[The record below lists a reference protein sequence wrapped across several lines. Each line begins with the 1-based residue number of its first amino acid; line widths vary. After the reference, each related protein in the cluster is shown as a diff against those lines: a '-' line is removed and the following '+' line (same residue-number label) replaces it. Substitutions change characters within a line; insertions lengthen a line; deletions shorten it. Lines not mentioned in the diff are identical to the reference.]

1 VVKDPVAKDPVFN
14 STVLGKTVLN
24 NTVLGNTVLNNTVA
38 RDTAGQAIPAF
49 SPGRRRLARAARA
62 GRQYLPRRRSGA
74 R

>member
-1 VVKDPVAKDPVFN
+1 MVKDPVVKDTVLN
-14 STVLGKTVLN
+14 STVLD
-24 NTVLGNTVLNNTVA
+24 NTVLNKTVLDKTA
-38 RDTAGQAIPAF
+38 AKNTAGQAIPAF